1 MKGPWD
7 HPDWY
12 DLHDTTW
19 TARPE
24 REPKPEHY

>member
-24 REPKPEHY
+24 REPERY